1 MALQNYFNISQP
13 PVNPLANKDYNA
25 EVQTSLDYFMNPN
38 SSYMQQAKQQGLNLA
53 AERGGINSSIAAG
66 ASQRSAIETAMPL
79 AQQALGM
86 QSQRDAAVSENW
98 LNSMNFSRQLQ
109 GQLAMAPLNS
119 SMDMMKQLSTYALE
133 DPELYT
139 PAVMSGFSNFYNQN
153 MNDILSR
160 YFGG

>member
-1 MALQNYFNISQP
+1 MALQNYFNMSQP
-13 PVNPLANKDYNA
+13 VANPLANRDYNA
-25 EVQTSLDYFMNPN
+25 EVQNSLDYFMNPN
-38 SSYMQQAKQQGLNLA
+38 SDYMQQAKQQGLNLA

-86 QSQRDAAVSENW
+86 QGQRDAAVSEDW
-98 LNSMNFSRQLQ
+98 LSSMNFSRQLQ

-119 SMDMMKQLSTYALE
+119 SMDMMSQLSQYALQ